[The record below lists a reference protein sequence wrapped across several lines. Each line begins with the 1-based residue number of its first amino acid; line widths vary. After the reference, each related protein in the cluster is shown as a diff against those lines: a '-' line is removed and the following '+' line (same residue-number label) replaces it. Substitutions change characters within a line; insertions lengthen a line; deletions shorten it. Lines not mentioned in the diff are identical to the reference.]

1 LTVQAHEHTLNAEK
15 HTHEAAEKPKP

>member
-15 HTHEAAEKPKP
+15 HSHEAAEKPKP